1 MHDHVYASRGSYAT
15 SKTTYACMHVTLRS
29 KQTYP
34 LSASITKLSLYGN
47 KDALRLSQLAYIYKA
62 KRRKESSRLVPTTQR
77 TRAEPGPLRRPKGR
91 ERGKAAGET
100 TEGWMSEEVLGGPR
114 GVPIVPARC
123 HPDHS
128 TRSFPGPRRSKAWA
142 RTTTR
147 RSPDH
152 TTLDRPS
159 INSLSLPISRPLNSQ
174 SSPSP
179 AEQMK
184 ITSGCLDSS
193 SYLMASDIIINYSY
207 LYTISLWLTCF
218 TICNLHELLLMIL
231 VLFLKFV

>member
-34 LSASITKLSLYGN
+34 VSASITKLSLYGN
-47 KDALRLSQLAYIYKA
+47 KDAWRLSQLAYIYKA

-100 TEGWMSEEVLGGPR
+100 TEGWMSEEVSGGPR
-114 GVPIVPARC
+114 GGSPSCQPGAIQTIQPGHSQVPG
-123 HPDHS
+123 D
-128 TRSFPGPRRSKAWA
+128 PRREPG
-142 RTTTR
+142 R
-147 RSPDH
+147 RRGGHPT

-159 INSLSLPISRPLNSQ
+159 IISLSPHQPTIKLSKLSK
-174 SSPSP
+174 PS
-179 AEQMK
+179 
-184 ITSGCLDSS
+184 
-193 SYLMASDIIINYSY
+193 
-207 LYTISLWLTCF
+207 
-218 TICNLHELLLMIL
+218 
-231 VLFLKFV
+231 

>member
-1 MHDHVYASRGSYAT
+1 MIMYASRGSYAT

-34 LSASITKLSLYGN
+34 VSASITKLSLYGN

-100 TEGWMSEEVLGGPR
+100 TEGWMSEDVPGGPR
-114 GVPIVPARC
+114 GVPIVPGAIHTIQPG
-123 HPDHS
+123 HPQV
-128 TRSFPGPRRSKAWA
+128 PGDPRREPG
-142 RTTTR
+142 RRRGGQPTTQPGTG
-147 RSPDH
+147 
-152 TTLDRPS
+152 LPS
-159 INSLSLPISRPLNSQ
+159 TLSLPISRPLNSQ

-193 SYLMASDIIINYSY
+193 SYLMASDIIIHYSY
-207 LYTISLWLTCF
+207 LYTISL
-218 TICNLHELLLMIL
+218 
-231 VLFLKFV
+231 